1 MWFSL
6 IVEIDI
12 KDFCIAICDAIYLY
26 PCEIVRCKNSPC
38 C

>member
-12 KDFCIAICDAIYLY
+12 KDLCITICNAIYLY
-26 PCEIVRCKNSPC
+26 DYILVKL
-38 C
+38 